1 MRRKILQILVILVLA
16 SFIVSTTRQVLKL
29 NEAKGKF
36 QKAEGQLENL
46 KSENDRLRNELKF
59 RESQEFVEE
68 AARNQLG
75 LAKEGETIVVLPKSD
90 EKAQDSGGK
99 ETGLKFWFNRL
110 FGKS

>member
-1 MRRKILQILVILVLA
+1 MPRKILQILVILVLA

-36 QKAEGQLENL
+36 QKAEGKLENL
-46 KSENDRLRNELKF
+46 KSENEKLQGELKF
-59 RESQEFVEE
+59 RESSEFVEE

-90 EKAQDSGGK
+90 EKTG
-99 ETGLKFWFNRL
+99 ETGQKDTGINFWLKRL
-110 FGKS
+110 FGS